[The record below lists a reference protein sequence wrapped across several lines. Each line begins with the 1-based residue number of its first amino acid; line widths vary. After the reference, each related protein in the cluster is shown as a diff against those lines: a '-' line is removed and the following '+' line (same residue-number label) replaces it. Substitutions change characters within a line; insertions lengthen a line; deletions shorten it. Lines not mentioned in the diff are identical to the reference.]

1 MTGGNQFDPLPKA
14 DPEMTD
20 DDARGRQNFTLRHR
34 KLSIAPADIC
44 TATRDVLPTTPIDG
58 RYKYFVELHGRR
70 FPIKQVI
77 RLVIPLV
84 TGSPPWG
91 FGATSAKRIL
101 LKLGFDVIDD
111 HGSGRRRRGAAARRS

>member
-1 MTGGNQFDPLPKA
+1 MRE

-20 DDARGRQNFTLRHR
+20 DDARGRQNFTLDRR
-34 KLSIAPADIC
+34 KLSIAPADIRR
-44 TATRDVLPTTPIDG
+44 ATRDVPPTTPIDG

-84 TGSPPWG
+84 TDSPPG
-91 FGATSAKRIL
+91 RFGATDAKRIL
-101 LKLGFDVIDD
+101 SKLGFDIIDD
-111 HGSGRRRRGAAARRS
+111 HGSGRRRRGARGSGSAARRS